1 MEIKKVGVVGC
12 GTMGSGIAI
21 ASAQAG
27 YETVV
32 NEASD
37 ELLKKGLDSISRWFS
52 KRIEKGK
59 LAEEDKDKTLSNIKG
74 VADIADLKDCQ
85 IVIEAAFE
93 NLDLKKE
100 IFKKLDEV
108 CTPETILASNTSV
121 LSIIDIA
128 AVTKRSEKVIGTHFF
143 NPAQTM
149 KLLEII
155 RSIVTND
162 ETFEAVVAFGKSLGK
177 EPVSSSDRCG
187 FIVNRLMFPYW
198 LEAIR
203 ALEEGVATVEDID
216 KAMMQGVGLPMGP
229 FTLMD
234 FSGLDVTLDVANAL
248 YEEYKDKKY
257 APPILLKKMVVA
269 GHLGRK
275 TSKGFY
281 DYEKQA

>member
-1 MEIKKVGVVGC
+1 MEIKKVGVVGS

-21 ASAQAG
+21 ASARAG

-32 NEASD
+32 SEASE
-37 ELLKKGLDSISRWFS
+37 ELLKKGLDSISRWLS

-59 LAEEDKDKTLSNIKG
+59 LTEEHKNQILSNIKG
-74 VADIADLKDCQ
+74 VADLADLGDCQ
-85 IVIEAAFE
+85 IVIEAVFE
-93 NLDLKKE
+93 NLALKKE
-100 IFKKLDEV
+100 IFKKLDEI
-108 CTPETILASNTSV
+108 CIPETILASNTSV

-128 AVTKRSEKVIGTHFF
+128 AATKRPEKVIGMHFF

-149 KLLEII
+149 KLVEII
-155 RSIVTND
+155 RSIVTVD
-162 ETFEAVVAFGKSLGK
+162 ETYETGVTFCKILGK
-177 EPVSSSDRCG
+177 QPVSSSDRCG

-203 ALEEGVATVEDID
+203 ALEESVASVEDID
-216 KAMMQGVGLPMGP
+216 NAMMQGVGLPMGP

-257 APPILLKKMVVA
+257 APPILLKKMVAA

-281 DYEKQA
+281 DYKK

>member
-1 MEIKKVGVVGC
+1 MEIKKVGVVGS

-21 ASAQAG
+21 ASARAG

-32 NEASD
+32 SEASE
-37 ELLKKGLDSISRWFS
+37 ELLKKGLDSISRWLS

-59 LAEEDKDKTLSNIKG
+59 LTEEDKNQILSNVKG
-74 VADIADLKDCQ
+74 ATDLADLGDCQ
-85 IVIEAAFE
+85 IIIEAVFE
-93 NLDLKKE
+93 NLALKKE
-100 IFKKLDEV
+100 IFKKLDEI
-108 CTPETILASNTSV
+108 CIPETILASNTSV

-128 AVTKRSEKVIGTHFF
+128 VATKRPEKVIGMHFF

-162 ETFEAVVAFGKSLGK
+162 ETFETVVAFGKLLGK
-177 EPVSSSDRCG
+177 EPVSSLDRCG

-203 ALEEGVATVEDID
+203 ALEGGVATVEDID

-257 APPILLKKMVVA
+257 APPILLKKMVAA

-281 DYEKQA
+281 DYKK

>member
-1 MEIKKVGVVGC
+1 MKIKKVGIVGC

-21 ASAQAG
+21 ASAHAG
-27 YETVV
+27 YETLV

-37 ELLKKGLDSISRWFS
+37 ELLKRGLDSISRWLS

-59 LAEEDKDKTLSNIKG
+59 LTEEDREKTLSNLKG
-74 VADIADLKDCQ
+74 APDMADLKGCQ

-93 NLDLKKE
+93 DLDLKKG
-100 IFKKLDEV
+100 IFERLDEL
-108 CTPETILASNTSV
+108 CNPEAILASNTSV

-128 AVTKRSEKVIGTHFF
+128 AATKRPDKVIGTHFF

-155 RSIVTND
+155 RSIVTSD
-162 ETFEAVVAFGKSLGK
+162 ETFNIAVSFGKSLGK
-177 EPVSSSDRCG
+177 EPVSSLDRCG

-198 LEAIR
+198 MESIR
-203 ALEEGVATVEDID
+203 ALEEGVASVEDID
-216 KAMMQGVGLPMGP
+216 KAMMLGVGLPMGP

-234 FSGLDVTLDVANAL
+234 FSGLDVTLDVANRL
-248 YEEYKDKKY
+248 YEEHKDRKY
-257 APPILLKKMVVA
+257 APPILLKKMVAA

-275 TSKGFY
+275 TNKGFY
-281 DYEKQA
+281 DYSK